1 MIKDIQ
7 HLFLGTN
14 KVVQAIAINVAVFI
28 LVNILVA
35 IFSINTVQYWVGIP
49 SDFIA
54 FAWHPWTLFTY
65 MFVHYEIM
73 HLVSNMLIL
82 YLIGN
87 VYVDLA
93 GNQNFWKLYIVGG
106 LAGGLLFLLT
116 ALIPGFYQYDSS
128 LIGASASVLAIVTY
142 SALMAPNYEV
152 NLLILGRIK
161 LKWLA
166 LGIVVLSTVLDLNL
180 NTGGKVAHLGGI
192 IAGFAFFKLRST
204 SISFGPPKGNRKSAK
219 KMYVVQNDTS
229 QHHQEQ
235 IDSILDKIS
244 KSGYASLTQK
254 EKDYLAQNH
263 KN

>member
-7 HLFLGTN
+7 HLFSN
-14 KVVQAIAINVAVFI
+14 SNRVIQAIAINVAAFI

-35 IFSINTVQYWVGIP
+35 FFSIDALQYWVGVP
-49 SDFIA
+49 SDLLTFV
-54 FAWHPWTLFTY
+54 WHPWTLISY
-65 MFVHYEIM
+65 MFVHYDLM
-73 HLVSNMLIL
+73 HLLSNMFIL

-87 VYVDLA
+87 VYASLV
-93 GNQNFWKLYIVGG
+93 GSTNFWKLYILGG
-106 LAGGLLFLLT
+106 LAGGILFLIT
-116 ALIPGFYQYDSS
+116 ALIPGFYQQASS

-142 SALMAPNYEV
+142 SALIAPNYEV

-166 LGIVVLSTVLDLNL
+166 LGIVILSTVLDLNM

-192 IAGFAFFKLRST
+192 IAGYAFFKLRN
-204 SISFGPPKGNRKSAK
+204 ISFAAKVPRGNRKSAN
-219 KMYVVQNDTS
+219 KMYVVQQDS
-229 QHHQEQ
+229 PAVKQEQ